1 VLLRRIKELES
12 NQRIIPDGIDTSTFG
27 APISIKGGENK
38 RKRNTEN

>member
-27 APISIKGGENK
+27 APMSIKSEK
-38 RKRNTEN
+38 SKKKNTEN